1 MSKNK
6 KSFSE
11 TGLGKILT
19 GVLPQVIKGASKVL
33 PDNGVLGIIK
43 NIIDTDPDMSTEE
56 KEAAHDQ
63 LLELYRLEVEDRTEE
78 KEAAHD
84 QLLELYRL
92 EVEDRDSARSREARI
107 KEAGGNDWMMSLT
120 GIVGLSAFAFLVYT
134 VVTTNVPESNKEIF
148 IHMIGIVEGVALS
161 IFGYYF
167 GSAVKKENKNG

>member
-43 NIIDTDPDMSTEE
+43 NIIDTDPDMS
-56 KEAAHDQ
+56 
-63 LLELYRLEVEDRTEE
+63 TEE